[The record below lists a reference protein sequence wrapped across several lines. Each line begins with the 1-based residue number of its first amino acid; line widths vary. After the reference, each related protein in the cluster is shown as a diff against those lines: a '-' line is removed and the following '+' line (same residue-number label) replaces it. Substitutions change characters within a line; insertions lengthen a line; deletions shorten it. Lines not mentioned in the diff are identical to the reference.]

1 MVIVGFCD
9 NNAHPSSLALFCLGL
24 SNFDTMNL
32 DDSIFENDQD
42 SEVESGKEEQTQV
55 KPIKRTLHNGPPTR
69 SFEREIQV
77 HQGQQDN
84 SNSQKGSENYTAN
97 QMMEALTGAISNILK
112 EDKKIQGTA
121 KGK

>member
-1 MVIVGFCD
+1 
-9 NNAHPSSLALFCLGL
+9 
-24 SNFDTMNL
+24 MNL

-55 KPIKRTLHNGPPTR
+55 EPIKRTLHNGPPTS
-69 SFEREIQV
+69 SFDREIQV
-77 HQGQQDN
+77 HHEQQDN
-84 SNSQKGSENYTAN
+84 SSTQNASENYTTSKNKLINQN

-112 EDKKIQGTA
+112 EDKKIQGIA